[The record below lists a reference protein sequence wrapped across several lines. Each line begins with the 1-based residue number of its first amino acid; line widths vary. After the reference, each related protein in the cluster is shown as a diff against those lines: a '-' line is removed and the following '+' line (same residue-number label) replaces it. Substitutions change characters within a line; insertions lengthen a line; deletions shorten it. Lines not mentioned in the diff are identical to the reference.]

1 MKVVTLLGKVHF
13 LTLTRL
19 DSEREREREGGMEG
33 GKEVVEWSKRV
44 AQGQQGL

>member
-1 MKVVTLLGKVHF
+1 MTLLEKVHF

-19 DSEREREREGGMEG
+19 NSNGDSGKEGGREEG
-33 GKEVVEWSKRV
+33 KVVVERSKRV

>member
-1 MKVVTLLGKVHF
+1 MTLLEKVHF

-19 DSEREREREGGMEG
+19 NSNGDRGKEGGREV
-33 GKEVVEWSKRV
+33 GKEVVDWSKRV